1 MARKR
6 ASRRPAA
13 PAGTRRTAHEPQP
26 AFFDPSAHPAADV
39 RRRFTGGDAAA
50 LAPGP
55 AHAEYGRRA
64 AAVAGGCL
72 HGPGGSHR
80 RHPGLSRRQLAG
92 AVRHRAPAR
101 PAWRADAAAD
111 RRAGRGCRGGRG
123 QGRRADGAAFP
134 RPVTVP
140 ADGPQWR
147 LPGGRPLQP
156 LCLLRDPADR
166 LLCLAGA
173 WRRAR
178 ADRRRAALRLAEPG
192 GLGLFLIAIGVLY
205 GLSGTLNMAHMGLR
219 LAGLP
224 PADVPLAT
232 AAGAMLMLVFG
243 LKAALFPMLFWLPK
257 AYASA
262 TGSAAALFAIMTKVG
277 IYAILR
283 CAALIFGAPDGM
295 LAAFLHDW
303 VWWMALATMGFGA
316 LGALAAPNLKTLT
329 CYLVLASVGL
339 LAASVSMQTGQSWAG
354 ALYYLLST
362 TLCTAALFLLADA
375 LEPAPPAGS
384 AGQPVPVVHGSRLAG
399 ALFLVAALAAIGL
412 PPLSGFIGKVMVM
425 RSAPLPAAAVLW
437 PGVLL
442 SSLALLIAVSRTG
455 TRLLWRLPQEHDP
468 ERHGAYHRVAP
479 DGWKLGCCAFLLA
492 CSVALVLFAQPLSR
506 YLADTAAQLF
516 DRAAYLRAVLPA
528 AGS

>member
-1 MARKR
+1 MNHSLPFSILLPILLPMFAGGLLVAMPLRWLR
-6 ASRRPAA
+6 VQRTLSTAVALLLLPVAACMVLEAATGAIPVYHVGNWPAPFGIVLQLDRLGA
-13 PAGTRRTAHEPQP
+13 LMLLLTA
-26 AFFDPSAHPAADV
+26 V
-39 RRRFTGGDAAA
+39 LG
-50 LAPGP
+50 
-55 AHAEYGRRA
+55 A
-64 AAVAGGCL
+64 AAVVA
-72 HGPGGSHR
+72 
-80 RHPGLSRRQLAG
+80 
-92 AVRHRAPAR
+92 
-101 PAWRADAAAD
+101 
-111 RRAGRGCRGGRG
+111 AGRGDARMGRHFHALFQFQLMGLNGAFLAGDLFNLFVFFEILLIASYALLVHGGGRA
-123 QGRRADGAAFP
+123 RIGAGLHY
-134 RPVTVP
+134 V
-140 ADGPQWR
+140 
-147 LPGGRPLQP
+147 
-156 LCLLRDPADR
+156 LLN
-166 LLCLAGA
+166 LAGSA
-173 WRRAR
+173 F
-178 ADRRRAALRLAEPG
+178 
-192 GLGLFLIAIGVLY
+192 FLIAIGVLY